1 MSTPGDAARSAAT
14 SAPNAGP
21 TGAITAAP
29 TAAPTAATAAPAA
42 PTAPTAA
49 ETVEA
54 ALGRL
59 LGGTVTELRQL
70 SGGASRITSSFELV
84 GEDGTQRSL
93 ILQRDRGAGL
103 SGPGRVRIAVALLRA
118 AAEAG
123 VAVPDV
129 VAVGEGDAGAGAGH
143 GVGHGLGPGWLVVE
157 RIEGETIPRKIL
169 RDPEWSAARSVLT
182 EQCAAALAG
191 IHAIDPGGIEGLP
204 HGDPLADPLAYLDT
218 LGEIRPALEFG
229 ARWLQTNRP
238 QPGPTVA
245 LHGDFRM
252 GNLLVGP
259 DGLRAVL
266 DWELAHAGDPAED
279 LGWLCAPAWR
289 FGGTGAVGG
298 FGDIP
303 ALLDAYGAAGGE
315 VIEPERLE
323 WWIVYATV
331 KWATICAMQASS
343 HLSGASR
350 SVELAAI
357 GRRVCESEWDLFV
370 LLGLAP
376 DGLDPAAS
384 DPAAAYPPAPD
395 PPAPDPLAPFGR
407 PTGAELVEAVREYIE
422 HDVMEQSEGRGR
434 FQARIARNVLS
445 MVERELRL
453 GPALAHAHH
462 DRLAALGFDGDRA
475 LATAI
480 RSGACDG
487 EWSSVGKALALS
499 ARDQLLVA
507 NPTYLP
513 AART

>member
-1 MSTPGDAARSAAT
+1 MSVPAPGHEARP
-14 SAPNAGP
+14 AP
-21 TGAITAAP
+21 
-29 TAAPTAATAAPAA
+29 
-42 PTAPTAA
+42 A

-54 ALGRL
+54 ALGRV
-59 LGGTVTELRQL
+59 LGGTVRQLRQL

-84 GEDGTQRSL
+84 GTDGTHRSL
-93 ILQRDRGAGL
+93 ILQRDRGTGIA
-103 SGPGRVRIAVALLRA
+103 GPGRVRIEVALLRA

-123 VAVPDV
+123 VPVPDV
-129 VAVGEGDAGAGAGH
+129 VAVGTGA
-143 GVGHGLGPGWLVVE
+143 GLGPGWLVVE
-157 RIEGETIPRKIL
+157 HIEGETIPRKVL
-169 RDPEWSAARSVLT
+169 RDPEWSGARSALT
-182 EQCAAALAG
+182 GQCAAALAG

-204 HGDPLADPLAYLDT
+204 RGDPLADPLAFLDA
-218 LGEIRPALEFG
+218 LGEVRPALEFG
-229 ARWLQTNRP
+229 ARWLQTHRLP
-238 QPGPTVA
+238 PGPTVS

-289 FGGTGAVGG
+289 FGGAGHVGG
-298 FGDIP
+298 FGDVP
-303 ALLDAYGAAGGE
+303 ALLDAYAAAGGE
-315 VIEPERLE
+315 VIDRARLE
-323 WWIVYATV
+323 WWVVYATV

-376 DGLDPAAS
+376 DPSVVDAPAS
-384 DPAAAYPPAPD
+384 EPPGV
-395 PPAPDPLAPFGR
+395 LAPFGR
-407 PTGAELVEAVREYIE
+407 PTGPELVEAVREYLE
-422 HDVMEQSEGRGR
+422 RDVMEQSEGRAR

-453 GPALAHAHH
+453 GPAFARAHR
-462 DRLAALGFDGDRA
+462 DRLAALGFNGDQDGDRA

-487 EWSSVGKALALS
+487 EWSAVGQALALS

-507 NPTYLP
+507 NPAYLP
-513 AART
+513 AARA

>member
-1 MSTPGDAARSAAT
+1 
-14 SAPNAGP
+14 
-21 TGAITAAP
+21 
-29 TAAPTAATAAPAA
+29 
-42 PTAPTAA
+42 
-49 ETVEA
+49 VEA
-54 ALGRL
+54 ALGRV

-84 GEDGTQRSL
+84 GNDGMHRSL
-93 ILQRDRGAGL
+93 ILQRDRGAGIA
-103 SGPGRVRIAVALLRA
+103 GPGRVRIEVALLRA
-118 AAEAG
+118 AAVAG
-123 VAVPDV
+123 VPVPHV
-129 VAVGEGDAGAGAGH
+129 VAVGDGGGDDSTRG
-143 GVGHGLGPGWLVVE
+143 GLGPGWLVVE

-169 RDPEWSAARSVLT
+169 RDPEWTAARSALT
-182 EQCAAALAG
+182 VQCAAALAG
-191 IHAIDPGGIEGLP
+191 IHAIEPGGIEGLP
-204 HGDPLADPLAYLDT
+204 DGDPLADPLAFLDA
-218 LGEIRPALEFG
+218 LGEVRPALEFG
-229 ARWLQTNRP
+229 ARWLQTHRP
-238 QPGPTVA
+238 PPGPTVS
-245 LHGDFRM
+245 LHGDFRL

-289 FGGTGAVGG
+289 FGGAGEVGG

-303 ALLDAYGAAGGE
+303 ALSEGYAAAGGE
-315 VIEPERLE
+315 VIGQPRLE

-376 DGLDPAAS
+376 DAPDPPEPE
-384 DPAAAYPPAPD
+384 PATSD
-395 PPAPDPLAPFGR
+395 PPAPDSLAPFGR
-407 PTGAELVEAVREYIE
+407 PTGAELVEAVREYLE
-422 HDVMEQSEGRGR
+422 RDVMEQSEGRAR
-434 FQARIARNVLS
+434 FQARVARNVLS

-453 GPALAHAHH
+453 GPAFAQAHQ

-487 EWSSVGKALALS
+487 EWTAVGKALALS

-507 NPTYLP
+507 NPAYLP